1 MTRLLSYFSIPVST
15 RLPSTVKQ
23 IKENYTVIVH
33 WPVRLQWTK
42 EPPVFMFIQHD
53 TFFVYDVTTEQ
64 GSHKSWLTVDEV
76 YNNLMKAE
84 SS

>member
-1 MTRLLSYFSIPVST
+1 
-15 RLPSTVKQ
+15 
-23 IKENYTVIVH
+23 
-33 WPVRLQWTK
+33 
-42 EPPVFMFIQHD
+42 MFIQHD

-64 GSHKSWLTVDEV
+64 GSHKSWLTVGEV